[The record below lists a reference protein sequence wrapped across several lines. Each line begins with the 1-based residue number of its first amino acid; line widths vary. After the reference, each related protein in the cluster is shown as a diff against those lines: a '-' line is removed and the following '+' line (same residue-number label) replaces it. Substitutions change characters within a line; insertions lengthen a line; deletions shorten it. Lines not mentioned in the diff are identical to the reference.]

1 VKLSNLEAERRLSNM
16 SETESLEK
24 IIKEKI
30 SADHLLY
37 VSMKYTKT
45 CDVMINLLK
54 RWKIMMDYAFDGI
67 LIKAKK
73 KKMIKTIPDA
83 PKLKLD
89 LLKDIFKDE
98 PDMMTALNEYMM
110 FKLIDALKKTK
121 EHEFRKGVCLTVTFK
136 MQEVPINLDKL
147 KEYAEIQ
154 ENFINFTKD
163 FLTKK

>member
-1 VKLSNLEAERRLSNM
+1 M
-16 SETESLEK
+16 SELLEK

-45 CDVMINLLK
+45 CDVIINLLK
-54 RWKIMMDYAFDGI
+54 RWKIMMDYAFDA
-67 LIKAKK
+67 LLEKAKK
-73 KKMIKTIPDA
+73 NKKIKSIPDA

-89 LLKDIFKDE
+89 LIRKTFQKDPEVID
-98 PDMMTALNEYMM
+98 ALNEYQL

-121 EHEFRKGVCLTVTFK
+121 ESEFRKGVCLRVMYK
-136 MQEVPINLDKL
+136 GEEVAINLDKL
-147 KEYAEIQ
+147 KEYSEIL
-154 ENFINFTKD
+154 EKFINYTKL